1 MTPDSPR
8 LAALLAQVAA
18 RDGSTLAAFWE
29 EMSVSGTPLIEPAGD
44 ADTALVTL
52 VVRADDADA
61 PHYVAGLGLGGLDPQ
76 DRLMRTLDG
85 TDVRYRSY
93 RVPADLRTVYAFART
108 PEADVGPE
116 DLVADPLAPRAY
128 VYPAD
133 EEDPDDR
140 EVRVTLLELPGAAAP
155 RWSAPDDAPPG
166 DVELHRFESGAL
178 GGERRVYTYLPASF
192 DASAGP
198 YPLLILIDGWA
209 FTRVVSAPT
218 VLDNLIR
225 DGAIPP
231 LIAVMPDSPTTA
243 ARMSDLWLSSAFNA
257 FLADE
262 LLPWARLRWPLTTD
276 PSQVVIAGS
285 SLGGIAAAYFAVE
298 HPDLAGGVI
307 SMSGTFQISPADDPE
322 PVWLARVLAGRP
334 MQPLRFWL
342 NVGLLERHPMP
353 VDVSNLA
360 ANRSMRD
367 VLRARGYPV
376 AYHEFPGGHDY
387 FWWVE
392 SLGDGL
398 IDLVGATATV
408 ARP

>member
-1 MTPDSPR
+1 MTPESPR
-8 LAALLAQVAA
+8 LAALFAQVAA
-18 RDGSTLAAFWE
+18 RDGSALTVFWE
-29 EMSVSGTPLIEPAGD
+29 EMAASGTPLIEPAAD
-44 ADTALVTL
+44 AGTRLVTL
-52 VVRADDADA
+52 VIRAEEAEA
-61 PHYVAGLGLGGLDPQ
+61 PHYVAGLGLGGLDPA

-85 TDVRYRSY
+85 TDVRHRSY
-93 RVPADLRTVYAFART
+93 LVRADLRTVYAFART

-116 DLVADPLAPRAY
+116 ELLADPLAHRTY

-133 EEDPDDR
+133 DEDPDSR

-155 RWSAPDDAPPG
+155 RWSQPEGAPPG
-166 DVELHRFESGAL
+166 NVELHRFASGAL

-209 FTRVVSAPT
+209 FTKVVSVPT

-231 LIAVMPDSPTTA
+231 LIAVMPDAPTTA
-243 ARMSDLWLSSAFNA
+243 ARMSDLWLSSAFNV

-262 LLPWARLRWPLTTD
+262 LLPWARLRWPVTTD
-276 PSQVVIAGS
+276 PSRVVITGS

-307 SMSGTFQISPADDPE
+307 SMSGTFQISPTDDPE
-322 PVWLARVLAGRP
+322 PVWLARELAGRP
-334 MQPLRFWL
+334 MLPLRFWL
-342 NVGLLERHPMP
+342 NVGVLERHPMP
-353 VDVSNLA
+353 ADVSNLA

-376 AYHEFPGGHDY
+376 VYHEFPGGHDY

-398 IDLVGATATV
+398 IDLMGTGAMA